1 MKCKLNEAKNLNL
14 FKRLL
19 RILGEYCKNVPATGT
34 DRLFNAAVEQGIK
47 IMPKD
52 KTALAILDKV
62 LDEKSVPESVQEL
75 LNMRFANCPIE
86 CRPLVKKGRTHEVA
100 SWARGTLIS
109 DKVKDLINWDGGSG
123 AGKWSDLEGK
133 KVDLIDMSVDKEE
146 K

>member
-1 MKCKLNEAKNLNL
+1 MKFKLNEAKNLNL

-19 RILGEYCKNVPATGT
+19 RILGEYCKSVPATGT

-52 KTALAILDKV
+52 KTALAILDKI

-75 LNMRFANCPIE
+75 LNMRFANCPIG
-86 CRPLVKKGRTHEVA
+86 CRPLVKKGNSHEVA

-109 DKVKDLINWDGGSG
+109 DKVKDLINWDGASG

-133 KVDLIDMSVDKEE
+133 KVELIDMTKEE

>member
-1 MKCKLNEAKNLNL
+1 MKYKLNEAKNLNL

-19 RILGEYCKNVPATGT
+19 RILGEYCKSVPATGT
-34 DRLFNAAVEQGIK
+34 DRLFNTAVEQGLK

-52 KTALAILDKV
+52 KTALAILDKI

-86 CRPLVKKGRTHEVA
+86 CRPLVKKGNSHEVA
-100 SWARGTLIS
+100 SWTRDTLIS
-109 DKVKDLINWDGGSG
+109 DKVKDLINWDGVSA
-123 AGKWSDLEGK
+123 AGKWSDVSGK
-133 KVDLIDMSVDKEE
+133 KVELIDMSKEE